1 MKKAYAVLWLL
12 FLPFLVFSC
21 SPPDTP
27 GADDPPPAAT
37 EPRGEAEPAA
47 PADPREGQAETA
59 NDAGDAFA
67 HAEAIE
73 LEAPVF
79 EGTMSVE
86 EALATRVSR
95 RHFSADPPSSRELSQ
110 VLWAAYGTGVDGETG
125 ATRTVP
131 SAGGVY
137 FLEIFIITT
146 NLGEGTDL
154 PAGIY
159 RYDWQNHRLLPK
171 VPGDQRSAMAQTSS
185 YGFIEQ
191 APVSIILAVDF
202 QRAAR
207 FQMGERYASME
218 IGYATQNI
226 HLQTEALGMGSVAVA
241 GFDAPRLKALLETEF
256 EPMIIIPVG
265 KR

>member
-1 MKKAYAVLWLL
+1 MKKVYAVLWLL

-37 EPRGEAEPAA
+37 EPREEAEPA
-47 PADPREGQAETA
+47 DPGEPPTENA
-59 NDAGDAFA
+59 NDDGDAFA

-73 LEAPVF
+73 LEAPAF

-95 RHFSADPPSSRELSQ
+95 RRFAADSPNIRELSQ

-146 NLGEGTDL
+146 SLQEEGNL

-159 RYDWQNHRLLPK
+159 RYDWQNHRLIPK

-191 APVSIILAVDF
+191 APVSIILAVDYN
-202 QRAAR
+202 RTAR
-207 FQMGERYASME
+207 FRERGELFALME

-226 HLQTEALGMGSVAVA
+226 HLQAEALGMGSVAVA
-241 GFDAPRLKALLETEF
+241 GFDAHRLKALLETEF

-265 KR
+265 RV